1 MAFAR
6 SGKTATWSPD
16 GPLGSILAL
25 AEGAGLTMPSGCRVG
40 QCESCLVP
48 IRQGQVRHL
57 VDRPDLE
64 DGQCL
69 TCQALPLTDLV
80 LDA

>member
-1 MAFAR
+1 
-6 SGKTATWSPD
+6 
-16 GPLGSILAL
+16 
-25 AEGAGLTMPSGCRVG
+25 MPSGCRVG